1 MQNQARNPDPELKL
15 VGLLRSLAAAR
26 WPGRVTG
33 WPAWRRA
40 MRRAVVGGSV
50 LGLAAGA
57 TAVALAATA
66 AAPTG
71 IVMSS
76 SGKPSGSEHP
86 APGGGHR
93 GKPVP
98 VPPLPLPWWGNVV
111 HATYT
116 IQVGPASFETY
127 DVQHGAASDISQTS
141 ISVTSPDGYSSTY
154 VVDPTTIVD
163 AQRDGVLSINT
174 GDEVDITATVT
185 TATSGTTT
193 TATATAT
200 QIIDVTEVGYG
211 GCGWPPLAAPGP
223 GGGIT
228 GPGGV
233 AGAAAGGG
241 ARGAMV
247 GVAGAA
253 AGRGARSTIGGAARS
268 DTGAPAAIICPVPSP
283 VVGGGP
289 VPAPAVHS
297 GSGSAGTVRSG
308 SGAGRPTVT
317 SSSA

>member
-1 MQNQARNPDPELKL
+1 M
-15 VGLLRSLAAAR
+15 GLLRSLGGAR
-26 WPGRVTG
+26 WSGHATG

-40 MRRAVVGGSV
+40 MRRALVGGSV

-57 TAVALAATA
+57 TAVALAAST

-71 IVMSS
+71 VVMSP
-76 SGKPSGSEHP
+76 SGKPSGMEHP
-86 APGGGHR
+86 APGGGHS

-98 VPPLPLPWWGNVV
+98 GPPLPLPWWGNVV

-116 IQVGPASFETY
+116 IQMGPASFQTY

-141 ISVTSPDGYSSTY
+141 ITVTSPDGYSTTY
-154 VVDPTTIVD
+154 VVAPTTIID

-174 GDEVDITATVT
+174 GDEVDVSATVT
-185 TATSGTTT
+185 TATSGSTT

-211 GCGWPPLAAPGP
+211 GCGWPQIAAPGP
-223 GGGIT
+223 GESAT
-228 GPGGV
+228 NPGGRGNRSM
-233 AGAAAGGG
+233 AGEGN
-241 ARGAMV
+241 
-247 GVAGAA
+247 
-253 AGRGARSTIGGAARS
+253 RSSTS
-268 DTGAPAAIICPVPSP
+268 TPAAMICPVPSP

-297 GSGSAGTVRSG
+297 LSG
-308 SGAGRPTVT
+308 SGGVGAPAAGWKARPSRAHRALTGQLST
-317 SSSA
+317 SAASDRRQHRSDDPETMA